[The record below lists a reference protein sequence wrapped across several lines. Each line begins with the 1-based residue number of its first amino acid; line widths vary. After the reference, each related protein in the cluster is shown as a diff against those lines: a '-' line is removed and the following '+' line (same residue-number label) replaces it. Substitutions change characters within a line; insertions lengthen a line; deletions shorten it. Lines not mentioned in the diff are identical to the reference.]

1 MSDIIANLRVQ
12 LTSIKL
18 AEKRIILL
26 DHQLDD
32 AQHDLE
38 ALRLM
43 VDKEY
48 HDVQKL
54 EKIASGILYKKFL
67 GNIDKNLEKEREE
80 YLYAVLKYDN
90 LANKIKILQYEKDIL
105 THKISTKETLYDELE
120 SVIKQSAFTEDITAK
135 HPLYDAIQKFDV
147 QVQKFEQLKV
157 EIDEALIAAT
167 NLKNYLII
175 AGKNLSGFDKL
186 SNNGFQILYYEQVNY
201 LKNIRQVFAMIDHL
215 EQQLNKELKDI
226 NDNVQSK
233 NLYTP
238 FINFFETMFN
248 VAVIGWQSSTH
259 LRRSKECIH
268 QNIKNTEDI
277 IKYLQNLLLD
287 MDKKLASIQQEKN
300 MYLENI

>member
-80 YLYAVLKYDN
+80 YLHAVLKYDN

>member
-18 AEKRIILL
+18 TEKRIIFL

-32 AQHDLE
+32 AQHDLA

-80 YLYAVLKYDN
+80 YLHAVLKYDN

-287 MDKKLASIQQEKN
+287 MDKKVASIQQEKN